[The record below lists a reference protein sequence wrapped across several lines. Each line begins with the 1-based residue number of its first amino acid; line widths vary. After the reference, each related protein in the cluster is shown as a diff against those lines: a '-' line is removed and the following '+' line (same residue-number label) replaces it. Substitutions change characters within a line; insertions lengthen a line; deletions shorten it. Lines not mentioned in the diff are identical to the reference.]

1 MANVYQITITNWSK
15 HNPRKDVKRPS
26 WFAFDNRMVED
37 ADFFDFNH
45 AEFKAWIYILSRASQ
60 KQSGEIVCDA
70 RHADQVCNIKISDFS
85 SAIQKLK
92 LLNMITLGSAHVTRT
107 SRARHVHVRD
117 PYATNTHTDITDIT
131 HTTEKPSDVRTS
143 LGIIYS
149 NFYPRKEG
157 KELGIRKALKE
168 IKTEADLLSFE
179 TAVIR
184 YKDHCAKNRT
194 EAQYIKHFSSFVSS
208 WREWLDPETGTATAA
223 GSAVDAAME
232 EMRVLIEKGADQ

>member
-1 MANVYQITITNWSK
+1 MANTVYQITVNNWSK

-26 WFAFDNRMVED
+26 WFSFDNRMVED

-60 KQSGEIVCDA
+60 KQSGEIQCDA
-70 RHADQVCNIKISDFS
+70 RHAEQVCNIKISDFS

-92 LLNMITLGSAHVTRT
+92 RLNMITVGASHVTRT
-107 SRARHVHVRD
+107 SRTRHAYVRD

-131 HTTEKPSDVRTS
+131 NTTEKPADVRTS
-143 LGIIYS
+143 LEIIYS

-157 KELGIRKALKE
+157 KEVGIKKALKE
-168 IKTEADLLSFE
+168 IKTEADLLDFE

-184 YKDHCAKNRT
+184 YKDHCKANGT
-194 EAQYIKHFSSFVSS
+194 EPKYIKHFSSFASS
-208 WREWLDPETGTATAA
+208 WRDWLDPETGTADVPKNSVSAMLA
-223 GSAVDAAME
+223 GMRDLVE
-232 EMRVLIEKGADQ
+232 ES

>member
-1 MANVYQITITNWSK
+1 MANLYQITITNWSK

-60 KQSGEIVCDA
+60 KQSGEIQIDA
-70 RHADQVCNIKISDFS
+70 RHAEQVCNIKVSDFS

-92 LLNMITLGSAHVTRT
+92 RLNMITVGASHVTRT
-107 SRARHVHVRD
+107 LRPRHVHVRD
-117 PYATNTHTDITDIT
+117 PYATNRQTDITDIT
-131 HTTEKPSDVRTS
+131 NTTEKPPDVRTS
-143 LGIIYS
+143 VESIYF

-157 KELGIRKALKE
+157 KQKGIQAAVKEL
-168 IKTEADLLSFE
+168 KTQDDIQAFE

-194 EAQYIKHFSSFVSS
+194 EPKYIKHFSSFVAS
-208 WREWLDPETGTATAA
+208 WRDWLDPETGTATSPA
-223 GSAVDAAME
+223 SSTEAMIE
-232 EMRVLIEKGADQ
+232 EMRQMIEQEGA